1 MVITPYDAVIPQPER
16 GLGEEPPNQSL
27 GKFVKKSVAAGAVTV
42 MSAIT
47 DTGLQVQKYFIV
59 MVAIAPQV

>member
-1 MVITPYDAVIPQPER
+1 MVALTAVVLNIVITPYEAVIPQPER

-27 GKFVKKSVAAGAVTV
+27 GKFVKKSVVAGAVTV

-47 DTGLQVQKYFIV
+47 DVGLHAQ
-59 MVAIAPQV
+59 